1 MQKSL
6 TIISLLAG
14 AVGVYAQGQIHF
26 DDYVTTTGDQFEIT
40 VWQPQ
45 PGGAQVFGDTSSDAP
60 AGTQTYSGVAIG
72 GSATGSGPTGYGNGN
87 NYSIEL
93 YAAATSV
100 GVLAPESSLTAVP
113 NALATFNT
121 TGFAGTWDAA
131 GGVVVSVPQVAVG
144 ATGSFQLQAWY
155 NGGGT
160 LTYAQDQAGAGP
172 YGSSTEVDIT
182 LGGATAPPVSLNP
195 ITSFSL
201 ITVPEPST
209 VALGVIG
216 ASAFLMRLRRKQ

>member
-26 DDYVTTTGDQFEIT
+26 DDYVTTAGNQFEIQ
-40 VWQPQ
+40 VWSVQ
-45 PGGAQVFGDTSSDAP
+45 PGNSQVFGNGPSDAP
-60 AGTQTYSGVAIG
+60 AGTQTYSGAAIG
-72 GSATGSGPTGYGNGN
+72 GTAAGSGPTGYANGN

-93 YAAATSV
+93 YAAAGADAAAGT
-100 GVLAPESSLTAVP
+100 LTAVP
-113 NALATFNT
+113 SALATFNT

-131 GGVVVSVPQVAVG
+131 GGVVVTVPQVAVG

-160 LTYAQDQAGAGP
+160 LSYAQAQAAGDP
-172 YGSSTEVDIT
+172 YGSSVEANIT

-201 ITVPEPST
+201 TTQQVPEPST
-209 VALGVIG
+209 IALGVIG

>member
-26 DDYVTTTGDQFEIT
+26 DDYVTTTGDAFEIQ
-40 VWQPQ
+40 VWQVQ
-45 PGGAQVFGDTSSDAP
+45 PGNSQVFGNSAADSP
-60 AGTQTYSGVAIG
+60 AGTQTYSGVAVG
-72 GSATGSGPTGYGNGN
+72 GTATGSGPTGYGNGN

-93 YAAATSV
+93 YAANGAD
-100 GVLAPESSLTAVP
+100 APAGTLTAVP
-113 NALATFNT
+113 SALATFNT
-121 TGFAGTWDAA
+121 TGFPGTWDAA
-131 GGVVVSVPQVAVG
+131 GGVVVTVPQVPVG
-144 ATGSFQLQAWY
+144 GTGSFQLQAWY

-160 LTYAQDQAGAGP
+160 LTYAQAAAGGDP
-172 YGSSTEVDIT
+172 YGSSLQENIT

-201 ITVPEPST
+201 TTTTVPEPST
-209 VALGVIG
+209 IALGVIG

>member
-26 DDYVTTTGDQFEIT
+26 DDYVTTSGDQFEIT
-40 VWQPQ
+40 VWQVQ
-45 PGGAQVFGDTSSDAP
+45 PGNAQVFGDTATDVP

-93 YAAATSV
+93 YAANGA
-100 GVLAPESSLTAVP
+100 GAPVSSLTAVP
-113 NALATFNT
+113 GALANFDTA
-121 TGFAGTWDAA
+121 GFPGTWDAA
-131 GGVVVSVPQVAVG
+131 GGVVVTVPQVPVG
-144 ATGSFQLQAWY
+144 GTGSFQLQAWY

-160 LTYAQDQAGAGP
+160 LTYAQDAAGAGP
-172 YGSSTEVDIT
+172 FGSSIEANIT

-201 ITVPEPST
+201 TTTVPEPST
-209 VALGVIG
+209 IALGVIG

>member
-26 DDYVTTTGDQFEIT
+26 DDYVPVAGDQFIIQ
-40 VWQPQ
+40 VWQVQ
-45 PGGAQVFGDTSSDAP
+45 PGNAQVFGNSAADEP
-60 AGTQTYSGVAIG
+60 AGTQTYSGVAVG
-72 GSATGSGPTGYGNGN
+72 GTATGSGPTGYGNGN

-93 YAAATSV
+93 YAAPTTT
-100 GVLAPESSLTAVP
+100 GVVQPSASLVAVP
-113 NALATFNT
+113 GALTTFNT
-121 TGFAGTWDAA
+121 TGFPGAWDAG
-131 GGVVVSVPQVAVG
+131 GGVVVTVPNVAVG
-144 ATGSFQLQAWY
+144 GLGTFQLQAWY

-160 LTYAQDQAGAGP
+160 LSYAQAAAAGDP
-172 YGSSTEVDIT
+172 YGSSLAENIT
-182 LGGATAPPVSLNP
+182 LGSAIAAPVSLNP

-201 ITVPEPST
+201 TTVPEPST
-209 VALGVIG
+209 IALGVIG